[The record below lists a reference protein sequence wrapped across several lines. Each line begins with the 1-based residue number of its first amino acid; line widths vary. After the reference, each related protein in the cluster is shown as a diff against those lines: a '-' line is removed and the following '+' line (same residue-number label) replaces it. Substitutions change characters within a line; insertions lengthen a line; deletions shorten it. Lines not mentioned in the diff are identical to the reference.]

1 MVLWLIARP
10 KVIGVVLALA
20 LLAYGA
26 YRAYD
31 AGVARERLRQQMEV
45 GRAVDGALKG
55 AAEANRQLDARPV
68 DDLLKD
74 KGWVRQ

>member
-31 AGVARERLRQQMEV
+31 AGVARERLRGQIES

-55 AAEANRQLDARPV
+55 VSEANKQLDTRPV
-68 DDLLKD
+68 DDLLED
-74 KGWVRQ
+74 KGWMRQ

>member
-1 MVLWLIARP
+1 MLLWIIARP
-10 KVIGVVLALA
+10 KVVGLALA
-20 LLAYGA
+20 LMLLAYGGYWA
-26 YRAYD
+26 YE
-31 AGVARERLRQQMEV
+31 AGATREKLRQQMEA

>member
-1 MVLWLIARP
+1 VLLWIIARP
-10 KVIGVVLALA
+10 KVVGLALALA
-20 LLAYGA
+20 LLAYGG
-26 YRAYD
+26 YRAYE
-31 AGVARERLRQQMEV
+31 AGVAREKLRQQMEA